1 MEKNRKNGKDT
12 FWLLYQISFHWQFGR
27 HLTSWKLYMGAFMS
41 FKATDTVLHYSV
53 HSGNEL
59 YEEIIQVQSACT
71 EKGNSDH
78 NDYF

>member
-1 MEKNRKNGKDT
+1 
-12 FWLLYQISFHWQFGR
+12 
-27 HLTSWKLYMGAFMS
+27 MGAFMS
-41 FKATDTVLHYSV
+41 FKANDTVLHYSV

-71 EKGNSDH
+71 EKGNSEY

>member
-1 MEKNRKNGKDT
+1 
-12 FWLLYQISFHWQFGR
+12 
-27 HLTSWKLYMGAFMS
+27 MGAFMS

-53 HSGNEL
+53 HGGNEL

>member
-1 MEKNRKNGKDT
+1 
-12 FWLLYQISFHWQFGR
+12 
-27 HLTSWKLYMGAFMS
+27 MGAFMT

-71 EKGNSDH
+71 EKESLTTMIISKRPARMTISLERIAEIVCH
-78 NDYF
+78 